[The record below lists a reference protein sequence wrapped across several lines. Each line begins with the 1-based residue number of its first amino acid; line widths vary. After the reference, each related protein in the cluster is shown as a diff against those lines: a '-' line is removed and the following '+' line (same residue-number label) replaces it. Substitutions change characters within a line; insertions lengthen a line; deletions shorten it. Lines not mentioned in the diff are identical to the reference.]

1 MKAGFLAKQFHVS
14 IIALSLMNFYLTRAQ
29 AQESHAQ
36 VLNSQQH
43 ELAAGQQSKASAL
56 VKVVRESTERF
67 KDVAVAEREGY
78 ALQFGCVSGPDSGAM
93 GLHS

>member
-1 MKAGFLAKQFHVS
+1 MKAGSLAKQFHVS

-29 AQESHAQ
+29 AQQSHAH

-56 VKVVRESTERF
+56 VKV
-67 KDVAVAEREGY
+67 
-78 ALQFGCVSGPDSGAM
+78 
-93 GLHS
+93 